1 MVEKISMADQI
12 RAVIFDFGGVLVR
25 TENERLRRDW
35 EQKLNITQGELANL
49 IFESDISVKATLGLA
64 TESAIWENLAK
75 KLDID
80 SDKLAELRSD
90 FWKNDNL
97 DEILVQYVLSLR
109 DRYTTCILSNAWTD
123 ARRLFIDIFHLD
135 RVFDKMFISAEIG
148 LAKPDQR
155 IYEYVASAL
164 KIRTGEIIF
173 VDDNSENIAGAN
185 NAGMHAIQFFET
197 RKLLEELQ
205 TLLGI

>member
-1 MVEKISMADQI
+1 MADQI